1 MRPPQNPSPLRLLL
15 LFQSQWEGEAVGE
28 LERSGDVIVHRE
40 GFELLSLGGLLR
52 TTWFDAVRY
61 AKGLVERYR
70 GRIDAVWSNDEQ
82 FGCLLAAV
90 VAERLGLPGAR
101 PAAIVRAQH
110 KLLLRETLARACPE
124 LSVLASALPCSVRD
138 PRLGDARWIAAEVAR
153 QARPWPLFCKPVK
166 ATFSVLARRVADA
179 AELAQHLRLPWLDR
193 QMLSRATRPFEQLAG
208 DCVALPCPADCPLL
222 EEPLDGAQVNVDG
235 YVSHGAVRLL
245 GIVDEWMYPQTVA
258 GARHFAGFTYP
269 SSHPAE
275 VQERVRAAAVAA
287 IVAIGYDHGFFNVEL
302 FVRHDGSVKVIEV
315 NPRSAGQFASLY
327 REVDGFELE
336 RAAVTLAAGGDPALR
351 PRCEPRAR
359 VAASFVF
366 RRFDGQPG
374 PQPSAES
381 LAWLA
386 ATHPQA
392 RLWVETATRTEL
404 RREYRW
410 LGSHRHAVLNLS
422 AGDVEQLH
430 ATGDECGR
438 RLFGVGVLPGR

>member
-1 MRPPQNPSPLRLLL
+1 LL
-15 LFQSQWEGEAVGE
+15 LFQGTWEYAAVGE
-28 LERSGDVIVHRE
+28 LERSGDLVVHRE

-52 TTWFDAVRY
+52 TTWLDAVRY
-61 AKGLVERYR
+61 AEGLVERYR

-90 VAERLGLPGAR
+90 VADRLGLPGAR

-110 KLLLRETLARACPE
+110 KLLLREVLAGACPA
-124 LSVLASALPCSVRD
+124 LSVVASTLPCSVRD
-138 PRLGDARWIAAEVAR
+138 RRLGDAVWIAAEVAR
-153 QARPWPLFCKPVK
+153 QARTWPLFCKPVK

-179 AELAQHLRLPWLDR
+179 DELARHLRLPWLDR
-193 QMLSRATRPFEQLAG
+193 LLLSRATRPFEQLARS
-208 DCVALPCPADCPLL
+208 CVDLPCPADHPLL

-235 YVSHGAVRLL
+235 YAFRGCVRLL
-245 GIVDEWMYPQTVA
+245 GVVDEWMYPETVA

-269 SSHPAE
+269 SRHPAG

-287 IVAIGYDHGFFNVEL
+287 IVAVGYDHGFFNVEL
-302 FVRHDGSVKVIEV
+302 FVLRDGSVKVIEV
-315 NPRSAGQFASLY
+315 NPRSAGQFATLY
-327 REVDGFELE
+327 REVDGLELE
-336 RAAVTLAAGGDPALR
+336 RAAVTLAAGADPALR
-351 PRCEPRAR
+351 PRCEPRAG

-366 RRFDGQPG
+366 RRFDGRPG

-392 RLWVETATRTEL
+392 RLWIEAASPVAL

-410 LGSHRHAVLNLS
+410 LGSHRHAVLNLAAADLS
-422 AGDVEQLH
+422 QLH
-430 ATGDECGR
+430 AFGDECGR
-438 RLFGVGVLPGR
+438 RLFGTGVLPGR